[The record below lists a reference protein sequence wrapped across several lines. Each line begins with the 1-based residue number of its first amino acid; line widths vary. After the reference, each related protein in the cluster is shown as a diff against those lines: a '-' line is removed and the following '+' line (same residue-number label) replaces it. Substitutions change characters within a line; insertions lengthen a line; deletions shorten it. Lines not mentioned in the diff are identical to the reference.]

1 MTLTSIH
8 SSTSTLRRARAL
20 CGLILL
26 ATLGACSGTTY
37 NAPTVHRP
45 GPASTG
51 YYGTRTPGDLAF
63 GGPTGLTAPTQPID
77 SVELDRYLKEP
88 VARAPQPSAHARTSV
103 RKPDAARLAFL
114 PEAKLPARDVAPVTA
129 AQPQPAVPAAATPSA
144 PMAAAPS
151 SDAQRYAAREAQSS
165 KQAQYRG
172 GDVVVISVSTILIV
186 LLIVL
191 LILLLR

>member
-1 MTLTSIH
+1 M
-8 SSTSTLRRARAL
+8 

-26 ATLGACSGTTY
+26 ATLGACSETTH

-63 GGPTGLTAPTQPID
+63 GGPTGLRAPTQPID
-77 SVELDRYLKEP
+77 SIELDRYLKQP
-88 VARAPQPSAHARTSV
+88 AARAPQASKLARANV
-103 RKPDAARLAFL
+103 HKPGAARLAL
-114 PEAKLPARDVAPVTA
+114 LPARDVAPVAT
-129 AQPQPAVPAAATPSA
+129 PQAPSAVPAPAAPSA
-144 PMAAAPS
+144 PMAAAPTG
-151 SDAQRYAAREAQSS
+151 DAQRYAAREVQSS